1 MGPLEGIRVLEMAG
15 IGPGPFCGMLLSDLG
30 AEVTRVDRVA
40 AGGGGLPA
48 PLAALSGRGR
58 RSIGVDLKQPR
69 GVAIVL
75 DLVAEADVFVEGFRP
90 GVAERLGLG
99 PEVCGERN
107 PRLVY
112 GRMTGWGQNGPL
124 AARAGHDINYV
135 GLTGALHGI
144 GREGERPVPPLNLVA
159 DYGGG
164 ALFLAVGVL
173 AALVERGRS
182 GRGQIVDAAMVDG
195 AALLTSPLY
204 QLLAAG
210 MWVDQRGSNIL
221 DGAAPFYDTYETGD
235 GRFVAVGPIE
245 PQFYRELVVGLDLDP
260 AGLPDQLDPS
270 TWREVKEA
278 FAARF
283 RTRTRDEW
291 EEAFAESDACVTP
304 VLSLSE
310 APHHPHNVARGV
322 FVEIDGVVQPG
333 PAPRFS
339 RTVTEM
345 PRPPVPPGTDTDQV
359 LSELGFTGSDIADLR
374 AAGVVA

>member
-30 AEVTRVDRVA
+30 AEVTRVDRVSS
-40 AGGGGLPA
+40 GGGLPA
-48 PLAALSGRGR
+48 PLAAMSGRGR
-58 RSIGVDLKQPR
+58 RSIAVDLKQPG

-75 DLVAEADVFVEGFRP
+75 DLVAKSDVFIEGFRP

-99 PEVCGERN
+99 PDACRDRN
-107 PRLVY
+107 PGLVY
-112 GRMTGWGQNGPL
+112 GRMTGWGQDGPL
-124 AARAGHDINYV
+124 AAQAGHDINYV
-135 GLTGALHGI
+135 GLTGALHAI
-144 GREGERPVPPLNLVA
+144 GRPGERPVPPLNLVA

-182 GRGQIVDAAMVDG
+182 GCGQVVDAAMVDG
-195 AALLTSPLY
+195 AALLTSPMY

-210 MWVDQRGSNIL
+210 IWSDERGANIL
-221 DGAAPFYDTYETGD
+221 DGAAPFYDTYETAD
-235 GRFVAVGPIE
+235 GGYLAVGPIE
-245 PQFYRELVVGLDLDP
+245 PQFYLELTAGLDLDLDELP
-260 AGLPDQLDPS
+260 AQLDAS
-270 TWREVKEA
+270 TWGEVKEV

-291 EEAFAESDACVTP
+291 EEVFSESDACVTP
-304 VLSLSE
+304 VLSLTE
-310 APHHPHNVARGV
+310 APQHPHNVARGV
-322 FVEIDGVVQPG
+322 FVEIDGVMQPG

-339 RTVTEM
+339 RTTNAV

-359 LSELGFTGSDIADLR
+359 LFELGLVESDIADLR

>member
-1 MGPLEGIRVLEMAG
+1 
-15 IGPGPFCGMLLSDLG
+15 MLLSDLG

-40 AGGGGLPA
+40 ARGGLPE

-58 RSIGVDLKQPR
+58 RSIAIDLKQPR

-75 DLVAEADVFVEGFRP
+75 DLVAAADVFIEGFRP
-90 GVAERLGLG
+90 GVADRLGLS
-99 PEVCGERN
+99 PEALWERN
-107 PRLVY
+107 AGLVY
-112 GRMTGWGQNGPL
+112 GHMTGWGQDGPL

-135 GLTGALHGI
+135 GLTGALHAI
-144 GREGERPVPPLNLVA
+144 GRGGERPVPPLNLVA

-195 AALLTSPLY
+195 AALLTSPMY

-210 MWVDQRGSNIL
+210 LWSDQRGSNIL
-221 DGAAPFYDTYETGD
+221 DGAAPFYDTYETAD
-235 GRFVAVGPIE
+235 GRYLAVGPIE
-245 PQFYRELVVGLDLDP
+245 PQFYLELVGGLGLDP
-260 AGLPDQLDPS
+260 AGLPAQLDAS
-270 TWREVKEA
+270 TWGEVKEV
-278 FAARF
+278 FAGRF

-291 EEAFAESDACVTP
+291 EAAFAGTDACVTP
-304 VLSLSE
+304 VLSLTE

-339 RTVTEM
+339 RTSNEK
-345 PRPPVPPGTDTDQV
+345 PRAPVPPGTDTDQV
-359 LSELGFTGSDIADLR
+359 LSELGLTGSAIADLR
-374 AAGVVA
+374 VAGVVA

>member
-30 AEVTRVDRVA
+30 AEVTRVDRVSS
-40 AGGGGLPA
+40 GGGLPA
-48 PLAALSGRGR
+48 PLAAMSGRGR
-58 RSIGVDLKQPR
+58 RSIAVDLKQPG

-75 DLVAEADVFVEGFRP
+75 DLVAKSDVFIEGFRP

-99 PEVCGERN
+99 PDACRDRN
-107 PRLVY
+107 PGLVY
-112 GRMTGWGQNGPL
+112 GRMTGWGQDGPL
-124 AARAGHDINYV
+124 AAQAGHDINYV
-135 GLTGALHGI
+135 GLTGALHAI
-144 GREGERPVPPLNLVA
+144 GRPGERPVPPLNLVA

-182 GRGQIVDAAMVDG
+182 GCGQVVDAAMVDG
-195 AALLTSPLY
+195 AALLTSPMY

-210 MWVDQRGSNIL
+210 IWSDERGANIL
-221 DGAAPFYDTYETGD
+221 DGAAPFYDTYETAD
-235 GRFVAVGPIE
+235 GGYLAVGPIE
-245 PQFYRELVVGLDLDP
+245 PLFYLELTAGLDLDLDELP
-260 AGLPDQLDPS
+260 AQLDAS
-270 TWREVKEA
+270 TWGEVKEV

-291 EEAFAESDACVTP
+291 EEVFSESDACVTP
-304 VLSLSE
+304 VLSLTE
-310 APHHPHNVARGV
+310 APQHPHNVARGV
-322 FVEIDGVVQPG
+322 FVEIDGVMQPG

-339 RTVTEM
+339 RTTNAV

-359 LSELGFTGSDIADLR
+359 LFELGLVESDIADLR

>member
-1 MGPLEGIRVLEMAG
+1 MGPLEGIRVFEMAG

-30 AEVTRVDRVA
+30 AEVTRVDRVSSS
-40 AGGGGLPA
+40 GGLPA
-48 PLAALSGRGR
+48 PLAAISGRGR
-58 RSIGVDLKQPR
+58 RSIAVDLKQAG

-75 DLVAEADVFVEGFRP
+75 DLVANSDVFIEGFRP

-99 PEVCGERN
+99 PDVCRDRN
-107 PRLVY
+107 PGLVY
-112 GRMTGWGQNGPL
+112 GRMTGWGQDGPL
-124 AARAGHDINYV
+124 AAQAGHDINYV
-135 GLTGALHGI
+135 GLTGALHAI
-144 GREGERPVPPLNLVA
+144 GRPGERPVPPLNLVA

-182 GRGQIVDAAMVDG
+182 GCGQVVDAAMVDG
-195 AALLTSPLY
+195 AALLASPLY
-204 QLLAAG
+204 QLLASG
-210 MWVDQRGSNIL
+210 IWSDQRGANIL
-221 DGAAPFYDTYETGD
+221 DGAAPFYDTYETAD
-235 GRFVAVGPIE
+235 GRYLAVGPIE
-245 PQFYRELVVGLDLDP
+245 PQFYRELTVGLGLDLDELP
-260 AGLPDQLDPS
+260 AQLDGS
-270 TWREVKEA
+270 TWAEVKEA

-291 EEAFAESDACVTP
+291 EETFAESDACVTP
-304 VLSLSE
+304 VLSLTE

-339 RTVTEM
+339 RTASPV
-345 PRPPVPPGTDTDQV
+345 PRPPVTPGTDTDAV
-359 LSELGFTGSDIADLR
+359 LAELGLAESDIADLR

>member
-30 AEVTRVDRVA
+30 ADVTRVDRVSS
-40 AGGGGLPA
+40 GGGLPA
-48 PLAALSGRGR
+48 PLAAMSGRGR
-58 RSIGVDLKQPR
+58 RSIAVDLKQPG

-75 DLVAEADVFVEGFRP
+75 DLVAKSDVFIEGFRP

-99 PEVCGERN
+99 PDACRDRN
-107 PRLVY
+107 PGLVY
-112 GRMTGWGQNGPL
+112 GRMTGWGQDGPL
-124 AARAGHDINYV
+124 AAQAGHDINYV
-135 GLTGALHGI
+135 GLTGALHAI
-144 GREGERPVPPLNLVA
+144 GRPGERPVPPLNLVA

-182 GRGQIVDAAMVDG
+182 GCGQVVDAAMVDG
-195 AALLTSPLY
+195 AALLTSPMY

-210 MWVDQRGSNIL
+210 IWSDERGANIL
-221 DGAAPFYDTYETGD
+221 DGAAPFYDTYETAD
-235 GRFVAVGPIE
+235 GGYLAVGPIE
-245 PQFYRELVVGLDLDP
+245 PLFYLELTAGLDLDLDELP
-260 AGLPDQLDPS
+260 AQLDAS
-270 TWREVKEA
+270 TWGEVKEV

-291 EEAFAESDACVTP
+291 EEVFSESDACVTP
-304 VLSLSE
+304 VLSLTE
-310 APHHPHNVARGV
+310 APQHPHNVARGV
-322 FVEIDGVVQPG
+322 FVEIDGVMQPG

-339 RTVTEM
+339 RTTNAV

-359 LSELGFTGSDIADLR
+359 LFELGLVESDIADLR

>member
-30 AEVTRVDRVA
+30 AEVIRIDRVSP
-40 AGGGGLPA
+40 GGGLPA
-48 PLAALSGRGR
+48 PLGELSGRGR
-58 RSIGVDLKQPR
+58 RSISVDLKQPR

-75 DLVAEADVFVEGFRP
+75 DLVATADVFLEGFRP

-99 PEVCGERN
+99 PEVCRVRN
-107 PRLVY
+107 PQLVY

-135 GLTGALHGI
+135 GLTGALHAI
-144 GREGERPVPPLNLVA
+144 GRAGERPVPPLNLVA

-164 ALFLAVGVL
+164 AMFLAVGVL

-182 GRGQIVDAAMVDG
+182 GRGQVVDAAMVDG
-195 AALLTSPLY
+195 AALLTSPIY
-204 QLLAAG
+204 QLFAAG
-210 MWVDQRGSNIL
+210 IWADERGSNIL
-221 DGAAPFYDTYETGD
+221 DGAAPFYDTFEAAD
-235 GRFVAVGPIE
+235 GRYLAVGPIE
-245 PQFYRELVVGLDLDP
+245 PQFYVQMVEGLDLDP
-260 AGLPDQLDPS
+260 GALPAQLDS
-270 TWREVKEA
+270 TTWGEVKAE

-283 RTRTRDEW
+283 LTRSRDEW
-291 EEAFAESDACVTP
+291 EAKFADSDACVTP
-304 VLSLSE
+304 VLSLEE
-310 APHHPHNVARGV
+310 APLHPHNVAREV

-339 RTVTEM
+339 RTANEI
-345 PRPPVPPGTDTDQV
+345 PSPPVPLGKDTDRV
-359 LSELGFTGSDIADLR
+359 LSDLGLGVSDIADLR